1 MGRAFAGA
9 VASVVLFGL
18 SWFVVPPSHADQ
30 GVGVTL
36 GSIVVEERLVPGGS
50 WELARLGVLNTGD
63 EPGPYEVTVSYADEA
78 NAKRPPAGW
87 FEFSPARF
95 DLAAGDSRMVEVR
108 LTLPTGAD
116 AGEYFAYLEAHP
128 VTSGEGVSVSVAA
141 ATKVSFTVKDASW
154 LSAQRTRV
162 NRWLDD
168 NQLLIWGFVAVA
180 VAALLYKYRSRF
192 PWQIDV
198 RRK

>member
-1 MGRAFAGA
+1 VIIVRIGLGGLIAALA
-9 VASVVLFGL
+9 LHVAIPAS
-18 SWFVVPPSHADQ
+18 ADR

-36 GSIVVEERLVPGGS
+36 GEIVVDERLAPGGS

-63 EPGPYEVTVSYADEA
+63 EPGAYEVTVSYADEA
-78 NAKRPPAGW
+78 NARRPPAGW
-87 FEFSPARF
+87 FEFSPSHF

-108 LTLPTGAD
+108 LTLPTGAG

-128 VTSGEGVSVSVAA
+128 VTSAEGVSVSVAA

-154 LSAQRTRV
+154 LDAQRTRV
-162 NRWLDD
+162 NRWMDD
-168 NQLLIWGFVAVA
+168 NQLLIY
-180 VAALLYKYRSRF
+180 AAIALAAIFFLYKHRDRIPF
-192 PWQIDV
+192 EV

>member
-1 MGRAFAGA
+1 MIRALALLGVVAVISGFGPQVGFA
-9 VASVVLFGL
+9 
-18 SWFVVPPSHADQ
+18 DR

-36 GSIVVEERLVPGGS
+36 GEIVVEERLAPGGS

-63 EPGPYEVTVSYADEA
+63 EAGPYEVTVSYADEA
-78 NAKRPPAGW
+78 TAKRPPAGW

-128 VTSGEGVSVSVAA
+128 VTSAEGVSVSVAA

-154 LSAQRTRV
+154 LDAQRTRV

-168 NQLLIWGFVAVA
+168 NQLLVWGFVV
-180 VAALLYKYRSRF
+180 VVVVALLYRYRNRIPF
-192 PWQIDV
+192 EVDV